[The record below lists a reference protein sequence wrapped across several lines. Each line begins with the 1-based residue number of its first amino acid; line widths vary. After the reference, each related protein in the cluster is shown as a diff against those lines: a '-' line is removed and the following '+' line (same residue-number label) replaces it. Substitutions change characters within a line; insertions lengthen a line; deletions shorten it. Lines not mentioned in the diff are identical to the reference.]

1 MESIVEKIL
10 NYAPTILKYTPVFSV
25 IVTIIL
31 AIFVYRTNRQIEKSR
46 TENARE
52 IEKIRSSLNA
62 WLSVQSIR
70 IKKEFEAM
78 EDIWNNLLE
87 IYDVLESTYL
97 KFRESGKFNEEQTK
111 KLGEQYVEYNK
122 VINKNRPFL
131 PQAIF
136 SAVHPKNHLEIIRTS
151 FSPDIQSLNDEK
163 TCDSKHLDK
172 KYMDEFGAYVD
183 KVCEQISERMKSYDE
198 LMKKV
203 SE

>member
-46 TENARE
+46 NENARE

-87 IYDVLESTYL
+87 TYDVLESAYVTA
-97 KFRESGKFNEEQTK
+97 RDSGKSTEEQMK
-111 KLGEQYVEYNK
+111 KITAQYVEYNK
-122 VINKNRPFL
+122 VVNKNSPFL
-131 PQAIF
+131 PQDILSF
-136 SAVHPKNHLEIIRTS
+136 VHPKNHLEIIRTS
-151 FSPDIQSLNDEK
+151 FSSAIQSLNHEK
-163 TCDSKHLDK
+163 TTATIHLDK
-172 KYMDEFGAYVD
+172 EYMDEFGAYVD
-183 KVCEQISERMKSYDE
+183 KVCEQIRSRMKSYDE

-203 SE
+203 S